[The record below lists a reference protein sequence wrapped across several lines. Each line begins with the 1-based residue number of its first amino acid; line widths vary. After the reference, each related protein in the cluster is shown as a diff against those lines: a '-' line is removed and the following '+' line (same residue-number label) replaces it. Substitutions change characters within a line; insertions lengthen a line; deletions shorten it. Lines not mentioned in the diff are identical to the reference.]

1 MNKLAILAFAL
12 LLFFSTMLWY
22 LANGSLNEYLKSQI
36 ELQGHYYSG
45 QTTTL
50 ELADFSAN
58 TRTVI
63 FKQLNLHNLNNYK
76 AQYVLTIDEAKVE
89 LFANQQQHLLTKIT
103 NITINKLTLNIE
115 QKVDGN
121 SNIAQISEIISVK
134 LANDYPELY
143 PAISAKIYAEKNP
156 ALNADKYVKNP
167 PQAGQIIA
175 HKKQN
180 KKRGKAQQKIT
191 ISAINIKTL
200 ELNTTQGGVTN
211 SIQKHNVN
219 ISTLGGTEGFISNQI
234 GGEVLLKLLNLANQ

>member
-1 MNKLAILAFAL
+1 
-12 LLFFSTMLWY
+12 MLWY

-58 TRTVI
+58 NRTAL
-63 FKQLNLHNLNNYK
+63 FKQLNVHNLNNYK
-76 AQYVLTIDEAKVE
+76 AQHVLTIDEAKVE
-89 LFANQQQHLLTKIT
+89 LSANQQHLLTKIT

-115 QKVDGN
+115 QNVDGN
-121 SNIAQISEIISVK
+121 KNTAQLSELISVK

-156 ALNADKYVKNP
+156 ALNAVEYVKNH

-175 HKKQN
+175 HKKQK
-180 KKRGKAQQKIT
+180 KKRGKAQQKIM
-191 ISAINIKTL
+191 IAAINIKTL
-200 ELNTTQGGVTN
+200 ELNTTQGDVSH

-219 ISTLGGTEGFISNQI
+219 IYTI
-234 GGEVLLKLLNLANQ
+234 GGKEGYILNQMGGEILLHLLNLAKA